1 MTENLCILNH
11 VILSRLISISTLNM
25 RKQDLGGRGV
35 NEDNDGAAEG
45 GGCRTLGPGGA
56 EHRAALPAVGILV
69 AGLDNVPAWHNGH
82 LISGKINSK

>member
-35 NEDNDGAAEG
+35 NEDNDGAVG
-45 GGCRTLGPGGA
+45 GVRGGV
-56 EHRAALPAVGILV
+56 EPWDLAVLST
-69 AGLDNVPAWHNGH
+69 AQLCLLWESRWRD
-82 LISGKINSK
+82 